1 MMNSN
6 SKLFNTVII
15 IQQNFLIL
23 NLAAIYI
30 VRSINN
36 HQGFNLNFKILLK
49 N

>member
-23 NLAAIYI
+23 NLVTIYI
-30 VRSINN
+30 VRLINN
-36 HQGFNLNFKILLK
+36 HQYFNLNFKILLK